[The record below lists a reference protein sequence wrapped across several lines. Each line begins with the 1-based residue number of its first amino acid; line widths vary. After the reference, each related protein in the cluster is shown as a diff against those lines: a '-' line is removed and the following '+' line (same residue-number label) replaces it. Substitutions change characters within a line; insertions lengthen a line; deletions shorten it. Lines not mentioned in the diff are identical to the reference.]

1 MAKSGAA
8 QWALATVEAGG
19 KPVAVLEVGD
29 KLYRLGPSL
38 ARAGHAGID
47 NVVDVFADWA
57 KTHAALDKAATLV
70 DAADAVTPSR
80 RLAPLLYP
88 GKILCAGANYF
99 DHLAEMGMPG
109 AKKEDQ
115 RLFFFM
121 KPPRN
126 AVVGPGKTVHM
137 PIGTQAFDWEIELAA
152 VIGRSARN
160 VSVQDALSHV
170 AAYTV
175 AIDFSA
181 RDHNRAPET
190 FYKLD
195 WVAGKAND
203 TCCPLGPRLVPASA
217 IPNPQDIGLKLWV
230 NGELKQDGRSNQMIF
245 SIAEQIATASRI
257 MTLDPGDVL
266 LTGTPAG
273 VGVPK
278 QTFLKVGDEVDAEI
292 EGIGRLSV
300 TIQPER

>member
-1 MAKSGAA
+1 MTY
-8 QWALATVEAGG
+8 ALATVEHQGRTLAC
-19 KPVAVLEVGD
+19 LEVHGRYVP
-29 KLYRLGPSL
+29 LSSL
-38 ARAGHAGID
+38 P
-47 NVVDVFADWA
+47 
-57 KTHAALDKAATLV
+57 AALPDTVVALFDQWPAHAATLQQL
-70 DAADAVTPSR
+70 AAHCEPGAGLAPADVR
-80 RLAPLLYP
+80 LLAPLRYP
-88 GKILCAGANYF
+88 GKILCAGANYY

-126 AVVGPGKTVHM
+126 AVVGPGATVHM
-137 PIGTQAFDWEIELAA
+137 PINTKAFDWEIELAA
-152 VIGRSARN
+152 VIGKTARN
-160 VSVQDALSHV
+160 VSVEDALSHV

-217 IPNPQDIGLKLWV
+217 IGNPQDIGLKLWV
-230 NGELKQDGRSNQMIF
+230 NGQIKQDGRSSQMIF

-273 VGVPK
+273 VGSPK
-278 QTFLKVGDEVDAEI
+278 QTFLSVGDQVDAEI

-300 TIQPER
+300 TIQPPR

>member
-1 MAKSGAA
+1 MNY
-8 QWALATVEAGG
+8 ALATVEHQGRTLAC
-19 KPVAVLEVGD
+19 LEVHGRYVP
-29 KLYRLGPSL
+29 LSSL
-38 ARAGHAGID
+38 P
-47 NVVDVFADWA
+47 
-57 KTHAALDKAATLV
+57 AALPDTVAGLFDQWSAHAATLQQL
-70 DAADAVTPSR
+70 AAACAPDSGLAPADVR
-80 RLAPLLYP
+80 LLAPLRYP
-88 GKILCAGANYF
+88 GKILCAGANYY

-126 AVVGPGKTVHM
+126 AVVGPGATVHM
-137 PIGTQAFDWEIELAA
+137 PMGTKAFDWEIELAA
-152 VIGRSARN
+152 VIGKTARN
-160 VSVQDALSHV
+160 VSVEDALSHV

-181 RDHNRAPET
+181 RDHNRAPEA
-190 FYKLD
+190 FYKFD

-203 TCCPLGPRLVPASA
+203 TCCPLGPRLVLASA
-217 IPNPQDIGLKLWV
+217 IANPQDIGLKLWV
-230 NGELKQDGRSNQMIF
+230 NGQLKQDGRSNQMIF
-245 SIAEQIATASRI
+245 TIAEQIATASRI

-273 VGVPK
+273 VGSPK
-278 QTFLKVGDEVDAEI
+278 QTFLSVGDQVDAEI

-300 TIQPER
+300 TIQPSR

>member
-1 MAKSGAA
+1 MPHTAQSWSLANIAGPSGPIAC
-8 QWALATVEAGG
+8 
-19 KPVAVLEVGD
+19 LEVGGNCYS
-29 KLYRLGPSL
+29 LEPSL
-38 ARAGHAGID
+38 ARVGLPGMASVAGL
-47 NVVDVFADWA
+47 FTDWA
-57 KTHAALDKAATLV
+57 QSHSALGAAAAQVSPADLV
-70 DAADAVTPSR
+70 ANGP

-109 AKKEDQ
+109 AKKADQ

-126 AVVGPGKTVHM
+126 AVVGEGATVHM
-137 PIGTQAFDWEIELAA
+137 PIDTKAFDWEVELAV
-152 VIGRSARN
+152 VIGRRARN
-160 VSVQDALSHV
+160 VSVETAMEHV

-175 AIDFSA
+175 AVDFSA
-181 RDHNRAPET
+181 RDHNRAPVT

-203 TCCPLGPRLVPASA
+203 TCCPLGPRLVPAEA
-217 IPNPQDIGLKLWV
+217 IANPQDIGLKLAV
-230 NGELKQDGRSNQMIF
+230 NGVMKQDGRSTDMIF

-278 QTFLKVGDEVDAEI
+278 QTFLKVGDTVDAEI

-300 TIQPER
+300 VIQPAA

>member
-1 MAKSGAA
+1 MALSQTPWSWATFAQGDQAVAA
-8 QWALATVEAGG
+8 
-19 KPVAVLEVGD
+19 LEVGGVA
-29 KLYRLGPSL
+29 YRLAPSL
-38 ARAGHAGID
+38 ARVGLAGQDSVLGL
-47 NVVDVFADWA
+47 FGDWA
-57 KTHAALDKAATLV
+57 SSLAALNAAASQV
-70 DAADAVTPSR
+70 QAADALPAGQ

-88 GKILCAGANYF
+88 GKILCAGANYY

-126 AVVGPGKTVHM
+126 AVVGPGATVHM
-137 PIGTQAFDWEIELAA
+137 PIGTKAFDWEIELAA
-152 VIGRSARN
+152 VIGKTARN
-160 VSVQDALSHV
+160 VSVEDALSHV

-217 IPNPQDIGLKLWV
+217 IANPQDIGLKLWV
-230 NGELKQDGRSNQMIF
+230 NGQIKQDGRSSQMIF

-273 VGVPK
+273 VGSPK
-278 QTFLKVGDEVDAEI
+278 QTFLSVGDQVDAEI

-300 TIQPER
+300 TIQPSR

>member
-1 MAKSGAA
+1 MTY
-8 QWALATVEAGG
+8 ALATVEHQGRTLAC
-19 KPVAVLEVGD
+19 LEVHGHYVP
-29 KLYRLGPSL
+29 LSSL
-38 ARAGHAGID
+38 PAASTLPD
-47 NVVDVFADWA
+47 TV
-57 KTHAALDKAATLV
+57 AALFDRWPSH
-70 DAADAVTPSR
+70 AVTLSQLVAACAPGAGLAPADVR
-80 RLAPLLYP
+80 LLAPLLYP
-88 GKILCAGANYF
+88 GKILCAGANYY

-126 AVVGPGKTVHM
+126 AVVGPGATVHM
-137 PIGTQAFDWEIELAA
+137 PLGTKAFDWEIELAA
-152 VIGRSARN
+152 VIGKTARN

-217 IPNPQDIGLKLWV
+217 IANPQDIGLKLWV
-230 NGELKQDGRSNQMIF
+230 NGQIKQDGRSSQMIF
-245 SIAEQIATASRI
+245 SIAEQIATVSRI

-273 VGVPK
+273 VGSPK
-278 QTFLKVGDEVDAEI
+278 QTFLSVGDQVDAEI

-300 TIQPER
+300 TIQPGR